1 MPRYNITYTDNIYA
15 DNLEEARKR
24 LFEVLASDV
33 EHRDV
38 DAFEITEVK
47 DD

>member
-1 MPRYNITYTDNIYA
+1 MPRYNIAYTDSIYA
-15 DNLEEARKR
+15 DNLEEARKK
-24 LFEVLASDV
+24 LLEVLAGDV